1 MNEWSYRRRLR
12 ADLEAWV
19 GDGRL
24 TADAAEAVRAALG
37 PDPRRA
43 GAAHYAAIAGV
54 VLLGAAV
61 LVFVAANWQAV
72 PRLGRLGL
80 LTGLIATAFATGGW
94 AARAGRSHVADL
106 AATLGC
112 IAFGATIA
120 LVGQMYHLPKDLAG
134 GLFLWA
140 MGALAAAALTGARG
154 AFAVAAVSGFVWTA
168 TLGVGG
174 EAGLHLAFWPF
185 WAALAVLALVWQS
198 PAARHLSALIFF
210 GWWDVVA
217 VHLLNAGRDSPHV
230 APIFAGAALGLGLA
244 LLVEGHGAK
253 RLRAFAA
260 VFADYAVFAL
270 AFALASGLALGF
282 IGGGRGVGFAHW
294 PAWLVVVSMLGV
306 VALLVASLRLRPW
319 QAPAAYAGAL
329 ALTALMLHF
338 GALDMVVRGALA
350 LAAAVLMLIAG
361 ASGDRRP
368 RLVAGWLAFAAVV
381 AYLVWSLGG
390 GLLDRALLLALASF
404 ATMGVAALLRKFSKE
419 GGAA

>member
-1 MNEWSYRRRLR
+1 MNERSYRRRLR
-12 ADLEAWV
+12 ADLETWV

-37 PDPRRA
+37 PDPKRA

-80 LTGLIATAFATGGW
+80 LTGLIAAAFAAGGW

-140 MGALAAAALTGARG
+140 MGALVAAALTGSRG
-154 AFAVAAVSGFVWTA
+154 AFAVAAASGFVWTA
-168 TLGVGG
+168 ISGVGDG
-174 EAGLHLAFWPF
+174 AGVPWAFWPF
-185 WAALAVLALVWQS
+185 WTALAALALVWENT
-198 PAARHLSALIFF
+198 AARHLSALAFF
-210 GWWDVVA
+210 GWWGVVA
-217 VHLLNAGRDSPHV
+217 VHLLNVGRYGLNL
-230 APIFAGAALGLGLA
+230 APQFTGAALGLGLA
-244 LLVEGHGAK
+244 LLVEAYGGK

-260 VFADYAVFAL
+260 VFADYAVFAT
-270 AFALASGLALGF
+270 AFALASAMTLGVVN
-282 IGGGRGVGFAHW
+282 GRGVGLAHW
-294 PAWLVVVSMLGV
+294 PAWMVVASMFGG
-306 VALLVASLRLRPW
+306 VALLAASLRLRPW

-329 ALTALMLHF
+329 ALTALMLQF
-338 GALDMVVRGALA
+338 GSLDMVARGALA

>member
-1 MNEWSYRRRLR
+1 MNELSYRTRLR
-12 ADLEAWV
+12 ADLDRWV
-19 GDGRL
+19 ADGHL
-24 TADAAEAVRAALG
+24 PPATADAVRAALG
-37 PDPRRA
+37 PDPQRA

-54 VLLGAAV
+54 LLLGAAV

-80 LTGLIATAFATGGW
+80 LTGLIAAAFAAGGW
-94 AARAGRSHVADL
+94 AARAGRTHIADL

-140 MGALAAAALTGARG
+140 MGALFAAALTGSRG
-154 AFAVAAVSGFVWTA
+154 AFAVAAASGFVWTA
-168 TLGVGG
+168 ILGVSGG
-174 EAGLHLAFWPF
+174 AGPHWAFWPF
-185 WAALAVLALVWQS
+185 WASLAVLVLVWEN
-198 PAARHLSALIFF
+198 PATRHLSSLAFF
-210 GWWDVVA
+210 GWWGVVA
-217 VHLLNAGRDSPHV
+217 VHLLNVGRFGPVV
-230 APIFAGAALGLGLA
+230 APQFAGAALGLGAA
-244 LLVEGHGAK
+244 LLADAYGGK
-253 RLRAFAA
+253 RLRALAA
-260 VFADYAVFAL
+260 VFADYAVFAT
-270 AFALASGLALGF
+270 AFVLASGLALGF
-282 IGGGRGVGFAHW
+282 VGGSRGVGFAHW
-294 PAWLVVVSMLGV
+294 PAWIIVASTLGG
-306 VALLVASLRLRPW
+306 VALLAAGLRLRPW
-319 QAPAAYAGAL
+319 QPPAAYAGAL
-329 ALTALMLHF
+329 ALTALMLQL
-338 GALDMVVRGALA
+338 GSASMMTRGALA
-350 LAAAVLMLIAG
+350 LAAAMLMLIAG